1 MAVKTINEMKEMLK
15 QLTERLGESSTTD
28 ENLSLIEDTTDT
40 LEDYERRLKE
50 SGDWERRY
58 KENDAEWRT
67 RYRDRFFSAD
77 PEDYSD
83 VTEETIETEKKNFED
98 LFVKEEK

>member
-1 MAVKTINEMKEMLK
+1 MAVKTINELKETLK
-15 QLTERLGESSTTD
+15 QLTERLGENSTTD

-67 RYRDRFFSAD
+67 RYRDRFFSTD

-98 LFVKEEK
+98 LFVKEDK